1 MEPKNPNQ
9 IAGMI
14 KKLKKIKLSAR
25 EFEEFFKLSARV
37 SPASL
42 KLPIFQFLSV
52 EFEAARVLASKWPFI
67 HPCQIEYC
75 GEEFGSN

>member
-14 KKLKKIKLSAR
+14 KKPKKIKLSAM

-37 SPASL
+37 NPASL

-52 EFEAARVLASKWPFI
+52 EF
-67 HPCQIEYC
+67 
-75 GEEFGSN
+75 